1 MTPNGQPQ
9 FELFDV
15 REHASSRAS
24 SMTIGMFQ
32 IRHDHAVILAIAGLI
47 SVSVVFACGVERG
60 KRLARTEFIASPSI
74 TVKVPDSDAT
84 LSAKRPVRSASS
96 EELSGSQPSSQS
108 AEALSSQP
116 LAVPTT
122 PSTPATMTLATMAKP
137 AAPKKA
143 PAKAATTRSRFA
155 IQVVTYTKP
164 MLAQRELQRLKQR
177 GEQAFLVNTSGRV
190 TLCIGPFPSREHA
203 SAKLASLK
211 QQYQDCFLRTL

>member
-1 MTPNGQPQ
+1 MTPDGQPQ

-15 REHASSRAS
+15 RDHAPSQPSST
-24 SMTIGMFQ
+24 TIGMFQ

-74 TVKVPDSDAT
+74 TVKAQDSDAT
-84 LSAKRPVRSASS
+84 LSAKQPTRSASS

-108 AEALSSQP
+108 AEALPSQP

-122 PSTPATMTLATMAKP
+122 PSMPATMAKP